1 MTDILFRFL
10 AHLRVSEPGNY
21 QTAILDEIAP
31 IVAYVNEQLAEIGRT
46 YKSRMR
52 TFDNLIYLQIQST

>member
-1 MTDILFRFL
+1 
-10 AHLRVSEPGNY
+10 
-21 QTAILDEIAP
+21 
-31 IVAYVNEQLAEIGRT
+31 VNEQLAEIGRT